1 MNFKKSFVIKFQ
13 RSELLEIEI
22 KKMTQI
28 QEERSKITFAF
39 LDDFNRLDSLK
50 GGTMRQIHFQVAS
63 IQNQKSRFL
72 DKSTTFNPISGGLF
86 EVLSP
91 AGYLSSGTLKIQK
104 LNFPKQIWS

>member
-50 GGTMRQIHFQVAS
+50 GRTMRQKLEFCTAS
-63 IQNQKSRFL
+63 N
-72 DKSTTFNPISGGLF
+72 TGC
-86 EVLSP
+86 
-91 AGYLSSGTLKIQK
+91 QK
-104 LNFPKQIWS
+104 LGQKMCQKFSVIITNICVFFVFKTKRELKC

>member
-50 GGTMRQIHFQVAS
+50 GGTMRQIPFQVAS

-72 DKSTTFNPISGGLF
+72 YKLTTFKSKTLGGCCL
-86 EVLSP
+86 
-91 AGYLSSGTLKIQK
+91 
-104 LNFPKQIWS
+104 

>member
-50 GGTMRQIHFQVAS
+50 GGTMRQKFTFKLHLLYKI
-63 IQNQKSRFL
+63 KSQDFY
-72 DKSTTFNPISGGLF
+72 TN
-86 EVLSP
+86 
-91 AGYLSSGTLKIQK
+91 
-104 LNFPKQIWS
+104 

>member
-50 GGTMRQIHFQVAS
+50 GRTMRQIHFQVAS

-72 DKSTTFNPISGGLF
+72 YKLTTFKSKTLGGCCL
-86 EVLSP
+86 
-91 AGYLSSGTLKIQK
+91 
-104 LNFPKQIWS
+104 

>member
-39 LDDFNRLDSLK
+39 LDDFNCLDSLK
-50 GGTMRQIHFQVAS
+50 GGTMRKIHFQVAS

-72 DKSTTFNPISGGLF
+72 YKLTTFKSKTLGGCCL
-86 EVLSP
+86 
-91 AGYLSSGTLKIQK
+91 
-104 LNFPKQIWS
+104 